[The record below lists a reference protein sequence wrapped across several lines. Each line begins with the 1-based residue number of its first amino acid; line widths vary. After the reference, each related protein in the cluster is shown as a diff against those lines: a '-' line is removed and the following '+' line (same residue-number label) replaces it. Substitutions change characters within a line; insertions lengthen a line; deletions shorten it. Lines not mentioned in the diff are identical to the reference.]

1 MASQT
6 DDLTR
11 FNKWMDALVENVVST
26 NLISPEFRKE
36 YIKATNL
43 LRRVAQYDTQLAY
56 DLYVSMTMFSYTFGV
71 GVIKS

>member
-1 MASQT
+1 
-6 DDLTR
+6 
-11 FNKWMDALVENVVST
+11 MDALVENVVST